1 MLRLIGILFLMGG
14 SFGLGLSLKNRMKD
28 NLNALYQI
36 QQIFKMLQNEITYSK
51 APLPEAC
58 RRIGSRIKE
67 PYGKAFKEIYEKM
80 LLNNGCSFSE
90 VWKECMKKCL
100 KGAVLSEEEKRVCLD
115 FGDCAVYMDEKM
127 QAEAIEQYLHRLELS
142 VKKLEEDMINKSK
155 VIMSLSVM
163 GGLFVAIILI

>member
-1 MLRLIGILFLMGG
+1 MLRLIGIIFLVGG
-14 SFGLGLSLKNRMKD
+14 SFGLGLSMKNRMKD
-28 NLNALYQI
+28 NLNALYQV

-67 PYGKAFKEIYEKM
+67 PYGRAFHDIYEKM
-80 LLNNGCSFSE
+80 LLNSGCSFSE
-90 VWKECMKKCL
+90 IWKECMKKCL
-100 KGAVLSEEEKRVCLD
+100 KGTALSEEEKRVCLD
-115 FGDCAVYMDEKM
+115 FADCAGYMDGKM

-163 GGLFVAIILI
+163 GGLLVAIILI